1 MLHCDLFVSHTI
13 LADMLSGVSSPASS
27 PPSSTEQK
35 FVQSSRS
42 GLLLLVVLVASR
54 STLVKYY
61 ITNVSFNPNYHPI
74 SDIQTLTVLT
84 FNSKVASS
92 SATMIDRGC
101 CCKHERVHM
110 WLTPPS
116 IAFCKAT
123 ALLAPVAMMTTSLAW
138 FCRQYIVTDQHK
150 RNIMGV
156 VTNLHDGL
164 NSHRQ
169 RHLGY
174 SMQVSPEK
182 PSIRSHRLFRQSLH
196 SCPRHHAGP
205 GLVESDMP
213 TPPRNKSIPPTSLIL
228 ASNAAHSVSR
238 SGALPL
244 RMCTF
249 SPGMSICEKRFENMK
264 EWYDSGWSR
273 GRSTYSSCGC

>member
-1 MLHCDLFVSHTI
+1 
-13 LADMLSGVSSPASS
+13 
-27 PPSSTEQK
+27 
-35 FVQSSRS
+35 
-42 GLLLLVVLVASR
+42 
-54 STLVKYY
+54 
-61 ITNVSFNPNYHPI
+61 
-74 SDIQTLTVLT
+74 
-84 FNSKVASS
+84 
-92 SATMIDRGC
+92 
-101 CCKHERVHM
+101 M

-150 RNIMGV
+150 RNITGV

-196 SCPRHHAGP
+196 SCPRRHAGP
-205 GLVESDMP
+205 GLVESDM
-213 TPPRNKSIPPTSLIL
+213 SICANSSEEQIDPADVFDLGFEC
-228 ASNAAHSVSR
+228 
-238 SGALPL
+238 GALGL
-244 RMCTF
+244 EIRRVTVEDVHVFAWDVDM
-249 SPGMSICEKRFENMK
+249 
-264 EWYDSGWSR
+264 
-273 GRSTYSSCGC
+273 

>member
-1 MLHCDLFVSHTI
+1 MSSITNKALIETGISWTMLHCDLFVSHTI

-27 PPSSTEQK
+27 PPSSTEQN

-42 GLLLLVVLVASR
+42 GLLLVVVLVASR

-205 GLVESDMP
+205 GLVESDM
-213 TPPRNKSIPPTSLIL
+213 SICANSSEEQIDPADVFDLGFEC
-228 ASNAAHSVSR
+228 
-238 SGALPL
+238 GALGL
-244 RMCTF
+244 EIRRVTVEDVHVFAWDVDM
-249 SPGMSICEKRFENMK
+249 
-264 EWYDSGWSR
+264 
-273 GRSTYSSCGC
+273 